1 MNKEEIMRAL
11 EELGKELAKKG
22 IHGEV
27 LIVGGA
33 AMCLAHDAR
42 DATKVVDALFEPKT
56 EMLDAIKAVARDNGF
71 DEDWLNDSVKGF
83 LFAEP
88 EQVPF
93 TEFPGLRVATVP
105 PEYLLAMKL
114 FSSRTSLYETDR
126 QDIKTLAKILDISSA
141 KQAYAILEKYFPRDK
156 VLPKT
161 QYLLEEII
169 GDINAESIVKRNM
182 DKGNKKNK
190 PRGRGR

>member
-1 MNKEEIMRAL
+1 MDKEEIMRAL
-11 EELGKELAKKG
+11 EELGKELAGKG
-22 IHGEV
+22 IIGEV

-42 DATKVVDALFEPKT
+42 DATKDVDALFEPKT
-56 EMLDAIKAVARDNGF
+56 EMLDAIKAVAKNNGF
-71 DEDWLNDSVKGF
+71 NDDWLNDSVKGF
-83 LFAEP
+83 IFAEP

-126 QDIKTLAKILDISSA
+126 RDIKTLAKILDITTVD
-141 KQAYAILEKYFPRDK
+141 QAYAILEKYYPRDK
-156 VLPKT
+156 VPPRT

-169 GDINAESIVKRNM
+169 GNIEDA
-182 DKGNKKNK
+182 
-190 PRGRGR
+190 